1 MSNFMNNQNYFDDD
15 DPLNSTGVSKR
26 SLVLFFLIDVSG
38 SMKGTK
44 IGELNTAMEELIPEA
59 LSNDHRLIYIVSL
72 HLGACL
78 MPITH
83 IFMV

>member
-44 IGELNTAMEELIPEA
+44 IGELNTAMEELIPEIRRIGEKYLNPGLEYI
-59 LSNDHRLIYIVSL
+59 LSILCQYK
-72 HLGACL
+72 
-78 MPITH
+78 
-83 IFMV
+83 